1 MNIGT
6 PNDFKTLQEAI
17 DQLANMKQHFPF
29 RFSGKFFMAIL
40 NGQAVAY
47 RSKKALIDRAKRD
60 MVFGQLQMAIIQ

>member
-17 DQLANMKQHFPF
+17 NQLANMRQHFPF

-47 RSKKALIDRAKRD
+47 RSKQALINRAMRDR
-60 MVFGQLQMAIIQ
+60 VVGQLEMAIVK